1 MYICENCFNS
11 EPISKYISEFGD
23 SLKADFICNSCNNR
37 STYRLDKDEFKSKI
51 QSIIKKHFV
60 HDSSHGLIS
69 SAASYAKAEKDDIS
83 TYISP
88 KIIYTLREVCNELFK
103 IDYEPLFY
111 DLLSDSTNYEY
122 RNFDSDFSS
131 DSDFEDLDLDV
142 WINMGRD
149 WYYSSIIDLK
159 WNEFCERIKNE
170 ALCGADRGFDK
181 IEELS
186 KLETTFFT
194 LSSTVPLTLLYR
206 ARSAKK
212 EETLKEINS
221 NPAKQLGIA
230 PAEKAKH
237 NRFSPEGVPYVYLS
251 ADNETIIKEIRATN
265 EDRVA
270 IGKFTI
276 ENLNLIDLRK
286 EHIDS
291 ISKDIF
297 DDRCSAQLLCSAKT
311 ILEFLADIT
320 KEVKRE
326 DSHSE
331 YIPTQLVSEYIRS
344 LEFDGFIFDSSI
356 CSGTNYVLFKD
367 DYTFLEYH
375 IQVNMD
381 I

>member
-1 MYICENCFNS
+1 MYICENCFDS
-11 EPISKYISEFGD
+11 ESITKYISEFGD
-23 SLKADFICNSCNNR
+23 SLRADFICKSCNKR
-37 STYRLDKDEFKSKI
+37 STYRFDKDEFKSKI
-51 QSIIKKHFV
+51 QSIIKKHF
-60 HDSSHGLIS
+60 SNQFYGLIS
-69 SAASYAKAEKDDIS
+69 SASNYAKAEKDDIS
-83 TYISP
+83 TYISS
-88 KIIYTLREVCNELFK
+88 KIIYNLREVCYELFK
-103 IDYEPLFY
+103 INDEPLFY
-111 DLLSDSTNYEY
+111 DLLSDATNYEY
-122 RNFDSDFSS
+122 RNFDSDFSL
-131 DSDFEDLDLDV
+131 DTDFEDLNLDV

-159 WNEFCERIKNE
+159 WNEFCEKIKNE
-170 ALCGADRGFDK
+170 ALYGADCGFDK

-186 KLETTFFT
+186 KLKTTFFT
-194 LSSTVPLTLLYR
+194 LSITVPLTLLYR

-230 PAEKAKH
+230 PVEKARH

-270 IGKFTI
+270 TGKFTI

-344 LEFDGFIFDSSI
+344 LGFDGFIFDSSL

-367 DYTFLEYH
+367 DYTFLGYH